1 MKRITLI
8 LISILI
14 CIFLCSCA
22 KNESIQISDTGK
34 PIIVAT
40 IFPQYDFLREIAK
53 DKADIYLLIP
63 PGGES
68 HSYEPSPS
76 DIINIK
82 KSDLFVYAGGN
93 VDIWADKILDSAQIA
108 SSKTM
113 ALTDLVT
120 LICEEHDHD
129 HDHDH
134 DHSDH
139 SSSHSEYDEH
149 VWTSPANAIKICNSL
164 CDKLCA
170 IDKEN
175 AAFYKEN
182 CESYTKKL
190 EELDVSIRQIVDS
203 AKRKTIVFADR
214 FPIRYFTEEYGIE
227 YMAAFPGCAAETEPG
242 PKTLASL
249 IDEVRHND
257 IPVVFYREFSNQ
269 KVADL
274 VCEST
279 NAKKLLF
286 HSCHNLSAEDFESGE
301 NYYTIMSK
309 NILNLKEA
317 LN

>member
-1 MKRITLI
+1 MKPIKLI
-8 LISILI
+8 LTSILI
-14 CIFLCSCA
+14 CTVLCSCTQS
-22 KNESIQISDTGK
+22 KTIQIEETGK

-93 VDIWADKILDSAQIA
+93 VDIWADKMLDSAQIA
-108 SSKTM
+108 PSMTI

-120 LICEEHDHD
+120 LICE
-129 HDHDH
+129 DH
-134 DHSDH
+134 DHSH
-139 SSSHSEYDEH
+139 EHNHTHEHSEYDEH
-149 VWTSPANAIKICNSL
+149 VWTSPANAIKICTSL
-164 CDKLCA
+164 CDKLCT

-175 AAFYKEN
+175 ASFYKEN
-182 CESYTKKL
+182 CDSYTKKL
-190 EELDVSIRQIVDS
+190 KELDVSIRKIVEG

-227 YMAAFPGCAAETEPG
+227 YIAAFPGCASETEPG
-242 PKTLASL
+242 PKTLVNL
-249 IDEVRHND
+249 IDRVRQEN